1 MEGHGSRAPQAAKR
15 KGGWELKGRLLFK
28 LCRLSHTIVLDF
40 VAGERMSTGIRKL
53 GVIGAGV
60 MGQALIRGLLARN
73 VIKLTNVWA
82 AAKTEASCT
91 AIRNDLG
98 VPCYVDYSEA
108 LKETDVLLLC
118 VKPNSVKSV
127 LERLKKYAI
136 RPDTLIISIVAG
148 TTIEQIEETLGG
160 KNPVVRAMTNTPVLT
175 GHGMTVVCLGSH
187 ANEKHL
193 AIAQSI
199 FEAVG
204 ICMELDE
211 VHFDAV
217 TSLAGSGPAYM
228 YLIMEALADGGVRVG
243 LPREAAL
250 RIVAQTVLG
259 AAMMVKESGRHPA
272 SLRDDVTTPAGCTI
286 GALLV
291 MEDGKIRSTLARAV
305 EEATQIA
312 AGLGK

>member
-1 MEGHGSRAPQAAKR
+1 
-15 KGGWELKGRLLFK
+15 
-28 LCRLSHTIVLDF
+28 
-40 VAGERMSTGIRKL
+40 MSTGIRKL

-73 VIKLTNVWA
+73 VIKLDKVWA
-82 AAKTEASCT
+82 AAKTESSCEK
-91 AIRNDLG
+91 IRNDLG
-98 VPCYVDYSEA
+98 IPCHVTYGDA
-108 LKETDVLLLC
+108 LQDTDVILLC
-118 VKPNSVKSV
+118 VKPNSIRSV
-127 LERLKKYAI
+127 LEKLKKSNI

-148 TTIEQIEETLGG
+148 ATIEQMETTLDA
-160 KNPVVRAMTNTPVLT
+160 KNPVVRAMTNTPVLV
-175 GHGMTVVCLGSH
+175 GQGMTVVCLGTH
-187 ANEKHL
+187 AKPAHL
-193 AIAQSI
+193 SIAQSI

-250 RIVAQTVLG
+250 RIVSQTVLG
-259 AAMMVKESGRHPA
+259 AAMMVQQSGRHPA

-312 AGLGK
+312 SGLGK